1 MNQQSATTCA
11 VHLELTADMTVKT
24 FRMDL
29 ERFVM
34 TWRMPNLMVSDNG
47 RLSKQ
52 HQLIWRGY
60 VSIPKFNLICKS
72 TIYRGSS
79 TSHWLLGGEVGL
91 KRWLV

>member
-34 TWRMPNLMVSDNG
+34 TWRMPNLMVVTMGDFQSN
-47 RLSKQ
+47 
-52 HQLIWRGY
+52 I
-60 VSIPKFNLICKS
+60 N
-72 TIYRGSS
+72 
-79 TSHWLLGGEVGL
+79 
-91 KRWLV
+91 